1 MNTLVL
7 KFKDR
12 VIKEYELK
20 ENRINIGRDQVNNIV
35 VDNIGISRNHA
46 KIELQGGKYV
56 LTDLNSTNGTFVNK
70 KRIKQITLRN
80 NDEIIIGKHVIVF
93 QSENHPQE
101 QVQAGDFEST
111 VILNTEQ
118 QRQLLAKQLNKPK
131 QTHSDKI
138 AKLIVTD
145 SESRKEYNLTKEITV
160 IGKSP
165 SSDVVIKGFMVPQMT
180 ATIKK
185 EGNLYYITGYGGWIK
200 VSVNGRIAGRNW
212 KLYSN
217 DIIKVRNVE
226 IIFQYS

>member
-1 MNTLVL
+1 MNTLLL

-12 VIKEYELK
+12 VIKEYTLE
-20 ENRINIGRDQVNNIV
+20 ENRINIGRDPVNNIV

-56 LTDLNSTNGTFVNK
+56 LTDLNSTNGTFLNK
-70 KRIKQITLRN
+70 KRIKQITLKN

-93 QSENHPQE
+93 KSDDHPQE
-101 QVQAGDFEST
+101 QVQVGDFEST

-118 QRQLLAKQLNKPK
+118 QRELLAKQLKKSAHTLP
-131 QTHSDKI
+131 DKI

-145 SESRKEYNLTKEITV
+145 SENRKEYKLTKEITV

-165 SSDVVIKGFMVPQMT
+165 TSDVVIKGFMVPQMT

-185 EGNLYYITGYGGWIK
+185 EGDSYYITGYGGWIS
-200 VSVNGRIAGRNW
+200 VSVNGRIAGKNW

-226 IIFQYS
+226 IIFQHS